1 MGVTARRRRSDYSE
15 GVTVAGAGA
24 AAVGAAAAAP
34 LPIWGHWLA
43 RCSYLQA
50 VEALWCP
57 IHDGVERGST
67 S

>member
-1 MGVTARRRRSDYSE
+1 M
-15 GVTVAGAGA
+15 AGAGA
-24 AAVGAAAAAP
+24 AAVSAAAAAP
-34 LPIWGHWLA
+34 LSIHEGHWLA

>member
-1 MGVTARRRRSDYSE
+1 MVVTHFFLVI
-15 GVTVAGAGA
+15 G
-24 AAVGAAAAAP
+24 AAP
-34 LPIWGHWLA
+34 LPIHEGHWLA